1 LARFSDRPEDFLPV
15 DLPEDLNPD
24 YSTFDLLSDLLRK
37 VGRTGQK
44 TAQSVDLMR
53 SDFDSALELL
63 KSEVESG
70 RKANASA
77 EADLKAVEGGFLELM
92 DILDNLQRAAESI
105 EDRAFLDAV
114 SVAVKAKTQIMERIG
129 IQQIPGKGASFDIE
143 VHFVTRADPVDS
155 PKLDNTVTDVI
166 QNGYRRGSRLL
177 RKATVV
183 CGKYGGQ

>member
-1 LARFSDRPEDFLPV
+1 MARFSDHLEDFSPV
-15 DLPEDLNPD
+15 DLPEDLDPD

-44 TAQSVDLMR
+44 TSQSVDLLR
-53 SDFDSALELL
+53 GDFESALNLL
-63 KSEVESG
+63 KTEAETG
-70 RKANASA
+70 RMASAKA
-77 EADLKAVEGGFLELM
+77 EADLKDVEGGFLELM
-92 DILDNLQRAAESI
+92 DILDHLQLAAESI

-114 SVAVKAKTQIMERIG
+114 SVAVRAKTQIMERIG
-129 IQQIPGKGASFDIE
+129 IQQIPGKGTSFDVE
-143 VHFVTRADPVDS
+143 VHFVSRADSVDS
-155 PKLDNTVTDVI
+155 PKLDSTVTEVI